1 MAVLATTLYGANKSL
16 GATIHEGCQLGRR
29 PQKRQVSLFDLQHL
43 SPKAIS
49 ALASGKYDDEVVELV
64 LSAAATALRVRPETS
79 SRIA

>member
-1 MAVLATTLYGANKSL
+1 
-16 GATIHEGCQLGRR
+16 
-29 PQKRQVSLFDLQHL
+29 VSLFDLQHL
-43 SPKAIS
+43 SPKAIY